1 MNRFNS
7 ISRISSAVRRFIF
20 RFSESYDC
28 ICASPLSRG
37 VRVVTNVGRRCD
49 RRFLRRWTGDHK
61 ADGES
66 VWSRSP
72 DAGINPWVKSPEGRW
87 LSKPRAISR
96 KTIAQGRPGRSSRT
110 FSLHTRLPAPALL
123 FALVFSEG
131 RNLQMP
137 RTFFVARALRGA
149 CKSWLVRTD
158 ACAEPAPCDGRLSVR
173 MSLPVSMVATAQRL
187 LRRGNILRT
196 FSVSRSSLLLTPLF
210 SHTPQ

>member
-7 ISRISSAVRRFIF
+7 ISRTSSAVRRFIF

-28 ICASPLSRG
+28 ICASRTLSRG

-49 RRFLRRWTGDHK
+49 GRFLRCWTGDHE
-61 ADGES
+61 ADGEIGPDLPTLGS
-66 VWSRSP
+66 TAGLKARR
-72 DAGINPWVKSPEGRW
+72 DAGYQSPRH
-87 LSKPRAISR
+87 KPQNHCAGKAGSIQSNLLL
-96 KTIAQGRPGRSSRT
+96 AHEASSARSSLR
-110 FSLHTRLPAPALL
+110 
-123 FALVFSEG
+123 LVFSKG
-131 RNLQMP
+131 RNFQMP
-137 RTFFVARALRGA
+137 RTFFVARALRA
-149 CKSWLVRTD
+149 CKSWLVSSWD
-158 ACAEPAPCDGRLSVR
+158 AGAEPAPCDGRLSVR